1 MEHKEQVVCHYLQ
14 LLDDLKWSTQEVDI
28 RSVMTVNKV
37 KDKQIALRNGQA
49 RELLFKRY
57 RERSVIKISRG
68 CYVFTSNKNTLT
80 LDNDNDNNFLGVWI
94 IRLVYQHL
102 HMKILKKFDCDGLP
116 PQ

>member
-1 MEHKEQVVCHYLQ
+1 MEHKEQVACHYLQ
-14 LLDDLKWSTQEVDI
+14 LLDDLKWSTQEVAI

-80 LDNDNDNNFLGVWI
+80 LTMTMTTTFSES
-94 IRLVYQHL
+94 
-102 HMKILKKFDCDGLP
+102 GLYDSYISIYT
-116 PQ
+116 